1 MFSMENPTFFYVILP
16 ILIFL
21 SRIFDVSLG
30 TLRIIF
36 VAKGMKIIAPIIGFF
51 EVLIWL
57 IVMGQIMTNL
67 TNPINYLA
75 YAGGF
80 ATGNFVGIY
89 IEGKLAMGIML
100 LRIITKKSANELI
113 QFFRAGGYQVTNISA
128 DSNEGKVEIIFL
140 PIRRKE
146 LPGVIEVV
154 KKYNPNALYTIED
167 VRGLSEKALPGESSD
182 KRIGFPATRIS
193 RFRRKGK

>member
-1 MFSMENPTFFYVILP
+1 
-16 ILIFL
+16 
-21 SRIFDVSLG
+21 
-30 TLRIIF
+30 
-36 VAKGMKIIAPIIGFF
+36 
-51 EVLIWL
+51 
-57 IVMGQIMTNL
+57 MGQIMTNL